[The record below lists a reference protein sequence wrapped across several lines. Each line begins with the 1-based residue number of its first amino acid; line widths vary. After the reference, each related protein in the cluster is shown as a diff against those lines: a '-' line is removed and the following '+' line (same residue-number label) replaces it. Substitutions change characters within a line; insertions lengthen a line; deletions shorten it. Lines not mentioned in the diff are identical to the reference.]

1 MGVTIKDIAR
11 KLGVSTTTV
20 SLVLNNKPSRISPET
35 RQAVLQAA
43 AELNYHP
50 NQIAVSMVTRRTGT
64 IGLLLPDISNLYFS
78 SLAKVIESEC
88 SALGY
93 NVLYGNTNDSVENDF
108 KYLEL
113 FLLGRAVDAVILTPS
128 YQLGEEERI
137 RFRGLVESSSIP
149 VVTVDRRMQQMEVP
163 CVCVDQELG
172 GYLATKHLLSL
183 GHRRIGC
190 ITAQPNVSGSA
201 ERLRGYRRALEEAGV
216 PFEPALVVA
225 GNYHVESGI
234 QALPILLGQEVSAI
248 FAANDMMAIG
258 VLRECRRFH
267 LRVPEDLSVVGFDDI
282 FLAEFLEP
290 PLTTVYQPLEE
301 IGREAVHQAAE
312 MLHGAPGGER
322 IISFKPSLRIRG
334 STMRWAGAQETAGK

>member
-149 VVTVDRRMQQMEVP
+149 VVTVDRRM
-163 CVCVDQELG
+163 
-172 GYLATKHLLSL
+172 
-183 GHRRIGC
+183 
-190 ITAQPNVSGSA
+190 
-201 ERLRGYRRALEEAGV
+201 LEE
-216 PFEPALVVA
+216 LCY
-225 GNYHVESGI
+225 N
-234 QALPILLGQEVSAI
+234 LLE
-248 FAANDMMAIG
+248 N
-258 VLRECRRFH
+258 
-267 LRVPEDLSVVGFDDI
+267 
-282 FLAEFLEP
+282 
-290 PLTTVYQPLEE
+290 
-301 IGREAVHQAAE
+301 AVKYNR
-312 MLHGAPGGER
+312 PGGWAKLEVRPEGDSAVLTVSDNGIGIPQEYQQRIFER
-322 IISFKPSLRIRG
+322 FYRVDKSRSKQTGGTGLGLSIVKHIVERHGGAVRLQSEPGEGTSITVRLPQKPV
-334 STMRWAGAQETAGK
+334 

>member
-1 MGVTIKDIAR
+1 MGVPIKDIAR

-113 FLLGRAVDAVILTPS
+113 FLLGRAVDAVCSGSGLYACAATGEGGCALLAANYCSEDTEAAIELRGWHTGNAEVRLIDEEHTFDRLLT
-128 YQLGEEERI
+128 LKGGECMT
-137 RFRGLVESSSIP
+137 LSIP
-149 VVTVDRRMQQMEVP
+149 
-163 CVCVDQELG
+163 L
-172 GYLATKHLLSL
+172 KNH
-183 GHRRIGC
+183 
-190 ITAQPNVSGSA
+190 
-201 ERLRGYRRALEEAGV
+201 
-216 PFEPALVVA
+216 
-225 GNYHVESGI
+225 
-234 QALPILLGQEVSAI
+234 
-248 FAANDMMAIG
+248 
-258 VLRECRRFH
+258 
-267 LRVPEDLSVVGFDDI
+267 SVVYIG
-282 FLAEFLEP
+282 P
-290 PLTTVYQPLEE
+290 E
-301 IGREAVHQAAE
+301 I
-312 MLHGAPGGER
+312 
-322 IISFKPSLRIRG
+322 
-334 STMRWAGAQETAGK
+334 T